1 MGTMEKITEHTYGAH
16 IYMKLRLDDGAV
28 EEIDVYFPDG
38 GPRYKTSGDGAETR
52 RDEIISAFQALY

>member
-1 MGTMEKITEHTYGAH
+1 MEKITERTYGAH

-38 GPRYKTSGDGAETR
+38 RMSYKTSGDGDETR
-52 RDEIISAFQALY
+52 RDKIISAFQALY

>member
-1 MGTMEKITEHTYGAH
+1 MEKITEHTYGTH

-38 GPRYKTSGDGAETR
+38 GPRYKTSGDGDEMR
-52 RDEIISAFQALY
+52 RDKIISAFQALY

>member
-1 MGTMEKITEHTYGAH
+1 MEKITEHTDGTH

-38 GPRYKTSGDGAETR
+38 GPRYKTSGDG
-52 RDEIISAFQALY
+52 D